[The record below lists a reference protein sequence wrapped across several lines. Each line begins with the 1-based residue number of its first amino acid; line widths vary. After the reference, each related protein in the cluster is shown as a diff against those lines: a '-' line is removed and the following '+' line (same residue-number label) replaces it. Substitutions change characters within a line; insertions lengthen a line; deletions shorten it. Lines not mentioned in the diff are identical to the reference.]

1 MNDKKLYN
9 IFSNLINGITIVIA
23 LVFFVISAFQKSL
36 NLYEWMILTLLIA
49 IATSLLAEHYAD
61 NYNHKDGIEEIN
73 NKLTSIQNSIEN
85 KMDNGVELLENNLN
99 TKSDSINNRIDSIA
113 DCEIECF
120 DSTVKLVERIEELLS
135 DNTRVH
141 SFDSVALDASTRSKA
156 KSQHSKMWQLF
167 LQASGSSNVKFTHL
181 VRMRSNLFEN
191 LLDRISQGGSHTDSY
206 FAYFKLPKEF
216 SFAAYEIIDDTYVAI
231 RSPYQSGEK
240 PRYLLI
246 KNVEIVKLF
255 ENWYNHLWEKST
267 KITKVEQLYE
277 IYNKEFKSQYDE
289 ETQKRLEGKLNKI
302 QENGIMD
309 DI

>member
-9 IFSNLINGITIVIA
+9 IFSNLITGITIVIA
-23 LVFFVISAFQKSL
+23 LVFFVISAFQKTL

-73 NKLTSIQNSIEN
+73 KKLASIQDSIEN
-85 KMDNGVELLENNLN
+85 KVDNRVELLENKLN

-113 DCEIECF
+113 DCEIERF
-120 DSTVKLVERIEELLS
+120 DSTVKLVERIEQLLS
-135 DNTRVH
+135 DNTRIH

-156 KSQHSKMWQLF
+156 KSQHSRMWQLF
-167 LQASGSSNVKFTHL
+167 LAASGSSNVKFTHL

-206 FAYFKLPKEF
+206 FAYFNLPQEF

-246 KNVEIVKLF
+246 KNIEIVKLF
-255 ENWYNHLWEKST
+255 KNWHNHLWEKST
-267 KITKVEQLYE
+267 KITKVEQLYD

-289 ETQKRLEGKLNKI
+289 ETQKRLKGKLDKI
-302 QENGIMD
+302 QKNGVMD